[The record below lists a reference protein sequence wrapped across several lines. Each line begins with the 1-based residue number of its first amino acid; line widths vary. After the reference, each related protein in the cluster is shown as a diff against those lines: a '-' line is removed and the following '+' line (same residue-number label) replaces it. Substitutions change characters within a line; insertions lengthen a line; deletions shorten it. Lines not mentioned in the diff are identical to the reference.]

1 MKTILLIEDKQI
13 TNGTHSSHGWR
24 IWHRFSSRMWSK
36 TSLISVWMEKKRNTN
51 QSDRDLYFYIITPPL
66 PPPQFSFIDLY
77 LRFLYSYKC
86 LCGLV
91 IVCSDLLKFLLESFF
106 WQREAQ
112 LFCFCPAAT
121 CCALIGHLVTIRN
134 MVEGGASFTQLIE
147 EQQACSVCVGGAK
160 GAGSR
165 DRAALTHTHL
175 SPPQTH
181 TSGSTW
187 LSIEQRS
194 LKNQTNQKHLLFH
207 LKKWEEF
214 LFTLFLFCFVK

>member
-1 MKTILLIEDKQI
+1 MKTILLTEDKQI

-36 TSLISVWMEKKRNTN
+36 TSLISVWMRGEKKEYKPKWSWSLFLHNY
-51 QSDRDLYFYIITPPL
+51 SPSPP
-66 PPPQFSFIDLY
+66 SAFIDLY

-91 IVCSDLLKFLLESFF
+91 IVCSDLLKFLLERFF

-147 EQQACSVCVGGAK
+147 DQQACSVCVGWAK
-160 GAGSR
+160 GGGGWEQGQGC
-165 DRAALTHTHL
+165 THSHSSITSTDTHL
-175 SPPQTH
+175 GKYMTQYWTAFIKKPNKPKTSTFPFKEMRSP
-181 TSGSTW
+181 
-187 LSIEQRS
+187 
-194 LKNQTNQKHLLFH
+194 
-207 LKKWEEF
+207 
-214 LFTLFLFCFVK
+214 

>member
-1 MKTILLIEDKQI
+1 MKTILLTEDKQI

-36 TSLISVWMEKKRNTN
+36 TSLISVWMRGGKRNTN

-91 IVCSDLLKFLLESFF
+91 IVCSDLLKFLLERFF

-147 EQQACSVCVGGAK
+147 DQQACSVCVGGAK
-160 GAGSR
+160 GGGGWEQGQGC
-165 DRAALTHTHL
+165 THSHSSITSTDTHL
-175 SPPQTH
+175 GKYMTQYWTAFIKKPNKPKTSTFPFKEMRSP
-181 TSGSTW
+181 
-187 LSIEQRS
+187 
-194 LKNQTNQKHLLFH
+194 
-207 LKKWEEF
+207 
-214 LFTLFLFCFVK
+214 